1 MNTNHSHLGEE
12 ASRTATAPPA
22 QGDGAVRTKR
32 GPSPRERIAPIP
44 GGNAN
49 VRKRK
54 GKKRLLFPLFAFF
67 LTGVGVTVWWW
78 TREQA
83 TNVDPATLTTEVVRR
98 DFSSSVLA
106 TGAVKPQVGAQVR
119 VGARVSGKVEKL
131 RANIGDSVQR
141 GQVIAEL
148 EMADLQAVVAQRQA
162 EVNLAE
168 AKLAAVESLLPK
180 EVDRAEAELEQRQAT
195 LALAQ
200 QDMARGDSLLPSR
213 AISQEDYDHARERL
227 HVGRAAVTA
236 GERSLEL
243 AKRRVVE
250 ERRQAV
256 AEVARAKE
264 ALNNAKVQ
272 LSYATLVA
280 PISGVIGSVAT
291 QEGETVAAGLN
302 SPTFVTIID
311 LDRLEVDAMVDEV
324 DIGKVRVGQKAMFTV
339 DSFPAREFPGKV
351 VAIYPDAILL
361 ENVVYY
367 DVVVEIQGNE
377 DKVLRPQ
384 MTASATIFLDAKTGV
399 LAIPAKAVKRE
410 RGKNVVYVMKDGQRA
425 PTGGWSPREVK
436 VGWKDGTWIEV
447 VSGLQEGE
455 TILQVAPADKPTTP

>member
-1 MNTNHSHLGEE
+1 MADNQVDL
-12 ASRTATAPPA
+12 
-22 QGDGAVRTKR
+22 RTKAAVAATGQPPTRKTVRPKPEMSPPESNGQPTRQRRR
-32 GPSPRERIAPIP
+32 GKS
-44 GGNAN
+44 
-49 VRKRK
+49 RK
-54 GKKRLLFPLFAFF
+54 GRRLLFLLVCAVVAG
-67 LTGVGVTVWWW
+67 TGVAVWRWW
-78 TREQA
+78 TRPGSETA
-83 TNVDPATLTTEVVRR
+83 DPATTTTQVVRR

-131 RANIGDSVQR
+131 RANIGDSVR
-141 GQVIAEL
+141 KGQIIAEL
-148 EMADLQAVVAQRQA
+148 EKADLQATVGQRQA
-162 EVNLAE
+162 ELSLAE

-180 EVDRAEAELEQRQAT
+180 EIEKAEADVTRWQAT
-195 LALAQ
+195 LAMSEKDHQ
-200 QDMARGDSLLPSR
+200 RQSRLLP
-213 AISQEDYDHARERL
+213 AHAVSQDDWERSEERL
-227 HVGRAAVTA
+227 KVAQAGLASAGAALDLA
-236 GERSLEL
+236 G
-243 AKRRVVE
+243 KRQVE
-250 ERRQAV
+250 DRRQAL
-256 AEVARAKE
+256 ADIARAKE

-367 DVVVEIQGNE
+367 DVVIEIQANE

-384 MTASATIFLDAKTGV
+384 MTASATIFLDAKTDV
-399 LAIPAKAVKRE
+399 LAIPTKAVKRE
-410 RGKNVVYVMKDGQRA
+410 RGKNVVYVVRDAQ
-425 PTGGWSPREVK
+425 PQPREVK

-455 TILQVAPADKPTTP
+455 TIVQVAPADKPTTP